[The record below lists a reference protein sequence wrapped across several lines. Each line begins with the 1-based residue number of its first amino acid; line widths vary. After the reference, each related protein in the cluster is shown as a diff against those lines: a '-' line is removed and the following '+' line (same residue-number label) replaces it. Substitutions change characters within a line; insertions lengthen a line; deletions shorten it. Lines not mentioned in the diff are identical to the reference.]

1 VTTLLGS
8 HPFPVIA
15 HFEFSLVLAYALPAS
30 VLEPCLPAGLLLD
43 RHEDLGF
50 VAVALVST
58 KGLRPAGIPLLPGRN
73 FLLVG
78 TRIFSR
84 LPLADGRSL
93 RGLHVLRS
101 DTDSRFLVAVGNLL
115 TGYRYHEAVIRSIR
129 NENRWSLSVR
139 AQDAVG
145 NLDIECDPIRLDP
158 GLPADSPFCDQKD
171 AARFAGPMPY
181 TFAATTRPGQFLVVK
196 GVRKHWNP
204 RPVEIRSARCGI
216 LETPPFAGSHPVLA
230 NAFLV
235 EGVDYRWERG
245 DVMRSASQS

>member
-1 VTTLLGS
+1 MSFLGS
-8 HPFPVIA
+8 HPFPVVA
-15 HFEFSLVLAYALPAS
+15 HFEFSLVLAYALPAG

-43 RHEDLGF
+43 RHGDLGF

-58 KGLRPAGIPLLPGRN
+58 KGLRPAGIPFLPGRN

-78 TRIFSR
+78 TRIFAR

-101 DTDSRFLVAVGNLL
+101 DTDSRFLVAAGNLL
-115 TGYRYHEAVIRSIR
+115 TGYRYHQAAIHSTRKEGHWA
-129 NENRWSLSVR
+129 LSVR
-139 AQDAVG
+139 AQDGVG
-145 NLDIECDPIRLDP
+145 NLDIECDPMRLDP
-158 GLPADSPFCDQKD
+158 GLPAGSPFCDEKD
-171 AARFAGPMPY
+171 AARFAGPMPH
-181 TFAATTRPGQFLVVK
+181 TFAATSRPGDFLVVK

-216 LETPPFAGSHPVLA
+216 LEKPPFAGSHPVLA

-235 EGVDYRWERG
+235 EEVDYRWERG
-245 DVMRSASQS
+245 EVMSSAALP